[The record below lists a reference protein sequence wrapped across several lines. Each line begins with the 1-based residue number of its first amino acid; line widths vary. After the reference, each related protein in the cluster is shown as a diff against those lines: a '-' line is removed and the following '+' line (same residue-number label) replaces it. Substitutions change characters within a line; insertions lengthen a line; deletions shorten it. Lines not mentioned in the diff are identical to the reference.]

1 MIDMGAMIDMGVEG
15 STVGR
20 VVRLGG
26 LRVIGR
32 KKGMG
37 DILWGR
43 AGGKYIEYYIMM
55 E

>member
-1 MIDMGAMIDMGVEG
+1 MFGYERRGEMIDMGAMIDMGVEG

-32 KKGMG
+32 KK
-37 DILWGR
+37 
-43 AGGKYIEYYIMM
+43 
-55 E
+55 

>member
-1 MIDMGAMIDMGVEG
+1 MILSFKYAPLCLGTNAGGEMIDMGAMIDMGVEG

-32 KKGMG
+32 KK
-37 DILWGR
+37 
-43 AGGKYIEYYIMM
+43 
-55 E
+55 